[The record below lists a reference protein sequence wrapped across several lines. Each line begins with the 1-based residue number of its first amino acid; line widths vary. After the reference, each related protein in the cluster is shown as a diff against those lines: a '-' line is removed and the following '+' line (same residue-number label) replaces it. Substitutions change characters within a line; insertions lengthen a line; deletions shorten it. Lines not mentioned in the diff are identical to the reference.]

1 MRFFDLF
8 KDKTGNG
15 SQSRLP
21 FFRPRPSL
29 IPLFRGRKDKKVG
42 EIWYFA
48 HLFVSLQREMK
59 KQKPMSEEKKDI
71 EQSTDM
77 AAEPVGAAMRADVST
92 LGYDIDNWPGMPLVG
107 PSNLE
112 EMNARIDQA
121 EQEINEGIGFS
132 WEQVM
137 SDAQSIVSRYE
148 TAVY

>member
-1 MRFFDLF
+1 MHSE
-8 KDKTGNG
+8 T
-15 SQSRLP
+15 
-21 FFRPRPSL
+21 
-29 IPLFRGRKDKKVG
+29 
-42 EIWYFA
+42 
-48 HLFVSLQREMK
+48 K
-59 KQKPMSEEKKDI
+59 KQRPMSEEKKDI

-137 SDAQSIVSRYE
+137 SDAQAIVSRYE